1 MARILVVDD
10 DENLSLLYEQEFVDE
25 GYEVEL
31 VSNGFDALERV
42 KNDTY
47 DLIILDIRMPD
58 IDGLE
63 VLGQIIG
70 INNKIPVIINTAY
83 SNYRDNYMS
92 WAAEYYVVK
101 SSDLTELK
109 TKVHELLN

>member
-1 MARILVVDD
+1 MSELEGLMEAFADAGGDKAILVNKEIAHLVASGHKI
-10 DENLSLLYEQEFVDE
+10 LST
-25 GYEVEL
+25 
-31 VSNGFDALERV
+31 R
-42 KNDTY
+42 
-47 DLIILDIRMPD
+47 D

-70 INNKIPVIINTAY
+70 INNKIPIIINTAY

-109 TKVHELLN
+109 EKVHELLN

>member
-92 WAAEYYVVK
+92 WAAEHYVVK